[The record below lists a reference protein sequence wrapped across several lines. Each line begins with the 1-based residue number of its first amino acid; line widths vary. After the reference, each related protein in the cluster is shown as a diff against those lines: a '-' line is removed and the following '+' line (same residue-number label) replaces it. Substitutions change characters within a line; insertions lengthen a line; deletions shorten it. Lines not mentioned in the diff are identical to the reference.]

1 MKVFKFGGA
10 SVKDAN
16 AVENARKIVS
26 LYPQDKI
33 VVVVSAMGKTTN
45 QLEEVAY
52 ALWNKD
58 EKTFYVNLEQIQN
71 FHLSIV
77 DQLFGDL
84 KQEIVNVLDD
94 QFTFLKQHFEKLELK
109 NFDFVY
115 DQIVSCGEVLS
126 TLIVERYFRL
136 KGCESSWLDC
146 RKIILTTPN
155 FREGKVLWNETQNL
169 VQSTLLPLFQKHA
182 VVVTQGFIGNT
193 SDGDTTTLGREGSD
207 YTAAILAFCINAES
221 VTIWKDV
228 DGMLNADPR
237 LFADTIKLDKISYKE
252 AIELA
257 YYGASVIHPKTVKP
271 LQNKNIPLFVK
282 SFIHPE
288 KDGTIIQEDTAFDA
302 FVPSFIIK
310 KDQVLMSFLPID
322 FSFIDEENFVDI
334 FQKLTD
340 LGVKVNLMQNTALSF
355 SIVFDRAKSDPVS
368 IAHAL
373 KENYE
378 VKYNDALTLAT
389 IRHYNAETIAKI
401 TGLKEVFVE
410 QRTRQTV
417 RIVMK

>member
-126 TLIVERYFRL
+126 TLIVEHYFRL
-136 KGCESSWLDC
+136 KGRESSWLDC
-146 RKIILTTPN
+146 RKIVLTTPN

-169 VQSTLLPLFQKHA
+169 VQSTLLPLFQKHD
-182 VVVTQGFIGNT
+182 VVVTQGFIG
-193 SDGDTTTLGREGSD
+193 SSPVGDTTTLGREGSD

-271 LQNKNIPLFVK
+271 LQNKNIPLYVK

-288 KDGTIIQEDTAFDA
+288 NAGTIIQEDTAFDA
-302 FVPSFIIK
+302 LVPSFIIK
-310 KDQVLMSFLPID
+310 KDQVLMSFSPRD

-355 SIVFDRAKSDPVS
+355 SIVFDRTKSDPVS

-401 TGLKEVFVE
+401 IESKEVFVE

>member
-126 TLIVERYFRL
+126 TLIVEHYFRL
-136 KGCESSWLDC
+136 KGRESSWLDC
-146 RKIILTTPN
+146 RKIVLTTPN

-169 VQSTLLPLFQKHA
+169 VQSTLLPLFQKHD
-182 VVVTQGFIGNT
+182 VVVTQGFIG
-193 SDGDTTTLGREGSD
+193 SSPVGDTTTLGREGSD
-207 YTAAILAFCINAES
+207 YTAAIIAFCINAES
-221 VTIWKDV
+221 VIIWKDV
-228 DGMLNADPR
+228 DGMLNTDPR

-271 LQNKNIPLFVK
+271 LQNKNIPLYVK

-288 KDGTIIQEDTAFDA
+288 NAGTIIQEDTAFDA
-302 FVPSFIIK
+302 LVPSFIIK
-310 KDQVLMSFLPID
+310 KDQVLMSFSPRD

-355 SIVFDRAKSDPVS
+355 SIVFDRTKSDPVS

-401 TGLKEVFVE
+401 IESKEVFVE